1 MRRSP
6 LSTSL
11 SMAARAGAGI
21 LLALA
26 LLAAAA
32 PLLAPLDP
40 AEQLDAAESS
50 RRPPLS
56 SLLVVRT
63 RGGEPLLAERVTVD
77 GADLV
82 LERRSGALRVPLGS
96 VTNYRDEGIAERR
109 KNWLGSDALGRDVL
123 SRLLHGSRVSL
134 TIGLLAA
141 CLALGAGT
149 LVGACAATCGRVA
162 DQVLMRLVDGLLCFP
177 HLALVLLL
185 AALYR
190 PDTTLLVLLI
200 GGTGW
205 MGLARL
211 VRAELLRLKQ
221 ERFALA
227 AAAAGRSPAGVV
239 IRHLLPNATTPLLVD
254 ASLRVGASILVESAL
269 SFLGLGVQPP
279 QPSWGSMIADGQS
292 HLTSAWWIAAFPG
305 LMVVAA
311 VLGSSLLADGL
322 NDRLAGFE
330 VGGRARRRSPW
341 ALRTWL
347 GVRAGEPKRGGARG
361 EHAR

>member
-1 MRRSP
+1 MSRP
-6 LSTSL
+6 SL
-11 SMAARAGAGI
+11 PPAARAGAGI
-21 LLALA
+21 LCGLA

-32 PLLAPLDP
+32 PLLAPHDP

-63 RGGEPLLAERVTVD
+63 LDGEPRLAERVAVEGD
-77 GADLV
+77 ELV
-82 LERRSGALRVPLGS
+82 LTRRSGRQRLPLAS
-96 VTNYRDEGIAERR
+96 VTNYGEDGIAERR
-109 KNWLGSDALGRDVL
+109 RSWLGTDALGRDLL
-123 SRLLHGSRVSL
+123 SRLLHGARVSL

-141 CLALGAGT
+141 ALALTAGT
-149 LVGACAATCGRVA
+149 LVGALAAIGGRFV
-162 DQVLMRLVDGLLCFP
+162 DQALMRMVDGLLCFP

-211 VRAELLRLKQ
+211 VRAELLRLKE

-227 AAAAGRSPAGVV
+227 ATAAGRSPAGVLV
-239 IRHLLPNATTPLLVD
+239 RHLLPNATTPLLVD

-279 QPSWGSMIADGQS
+279 QPSWGSMIADGQN
-292 HLTSAWWIAAFPG
+292 HLTTAWWIAAFPG
-305 LMVVAA
+305 LMVAAA

-322 NDRLAGFE
+322 NDRLAGLGP
-330 VGGRARRRSPW
+330 GGRATRRRSPW

-347 GVRAGEPKRGGARG
+347 GEA
-361 EHAR
+361 

>member
-1 MRRSP
+1 MRGS
-6 LSTSL
+6 SL
-11 SMAARAGAGI
+11 PPAARAGAGI
-21 LLALA
+21 LGCLA

-63 RGGEPLLAERVTVD
+63 LDGEPRLAESAIVE
-77 GADLV
+77 GGDLV
-82 LERRSGALRVPLGS
+82 LERRSGSMRLPLGA
-96 VTNYRDEGIAERR
+96 VANYREGGIGERR
-109 KNWLGSDALGRDVL
+109 RSWLGTDALGRDVL
-123 SRLLHGSRVSL
+123 SRLLHGARVSL

-141 CLALGAGT
+141 ALALTAGT
-149 LVGACAATCGRVA
+149 LVGACAAVGGRFV
-162 DQVLMRLVDGLLCFP
+162 DQALMRMVDGLLCFP

-211 VRAELLRLKQ
+211 VRAELLRLRQ
-221 ERFALA
+221 EPFALA
-227 AAAAGRSPAGVV
+227 AAAAGRSPAGVLV
-239 IRHLLPNATTPLLVD
+239 RHLLPNATTPLLVD

-279 QPSWGSMIADGQS
+279 QPSWGSMIADGQN
-292 HLTSAWWIAAFPG
+292 HLATAWWIAAFPG
-305 LMVVAA
+305 LMVAAA

-322 NDRLAGFE
+322 SDRLAGP
-330 VGGRARRRSPW
+330 GPGDGRQARRRSPW

-347 GVRAGEPKRGGARG
+347 GVRASEA
-361 EHAR
+361 

>member
-1 MRRSP
+1 MSRSP
-6 LSTSL
+6 LPA
-11 SMAARAGAGI
+11 AARAGAGV
-21 LLALA
+21 LGFLA

-63 RGGEPLLAERVTVD
+63 LGAEPLLAERVRVD
-77 GADLV
+77 GNDLV
-82 LERRSGALRVPLGS
+82 LERRSGSLRVRLAA
-96 VTNYRDEGIAERR
+96 VTNYGEQHIAERR
-109 KNWLGSDALGRDVL
+109 RSWLGTDALGRDVL

-141 CLALGAGT
+141 GLALTAGI
-149 LVGACAATCGRVA
+149 LVGSCAAIGGRFV
-162 DQVLMRLVDGLLCFP
+162 DQTLMRTVDGLLCFP

-190 PDTTLLVLLI
+190 PDTALLVLLI

-227 AAAAGRSPAGVV
+227 AAAAGRSPAGVL

-254 ASLRVGASILVESAL
+254 ASLRVGACILVESAL

-292 HLTSAWWIAAFPG
+292 HLATAWWIAAFPG
-305 LMVVAA
+305 LMVAAA

-322 NDRLAGFE
+322 NDRLAGLGA
-330 VGGRARRRSPW
+330 GGHGTRRRSPW
-341 ALRTWL
+341 AIRTWL
-347 GVRAGEPKRGGARG
+347 GQA
-361 EHAR
+361 

>member
-1 MRRSP
+1 MSRPP
-6 LSTSL
+6 LP
-11 SMAARAGAGI
+11 AAVRIGAGI
-21 LLALA
+21 LGALV

-32 PLLAPLDP
+32 PLLAPIDP
-40 AEQLDAAESS
+40 AEQLDAAEAS

-63 RGGEPLLAERVTVD
+63 LDRGPFLAERVSVD
-77 GADLV
+77 GDDLV
-82 LERRSGALRVPLGS
+82 LERRSGSLRIPLGS
-96 VTNYRDEGIAERR
+96 AANVRDDRITERR
-109 KNWLGSDALGRDVL
+109 RNWLGTDALGRDIF
-123 SRLLHGSRVSL
+123 SRLLHGARVSL
-134 TIGLLAA
+134 AIGLLAA
-141 CLALGAGT
+141 ALALVAGT
-149 LVGACAATCGRVA
+149 LVGACAAIGGRLV
-162 DQVLMRLVDGLLCFP
+162 DQVLMRVVDGLLCFP

-221 ERFALA
+221 EHFALA
-227 AAAAGRSPAGVV
+227 AAAAGRSPTGVLV
-239 IRHLLPNATTPLLVD
+239 RHLLPNAATPLLVD

-279 QPSWGSMIADGQS
+279 HPSWGSMIADGQD
-292 HLTSAWWIAAFPG
+292 HLATSWWIAAFPG

-322 NDRLAGFE
+322 NDRLAG
-330 VGGRARRRSPW
+330 VRIGGSGAVRRRSPW
-341 ALRTWL
+341 AVRTWL
-347 GVRAGEPKRGGARG
+347 GEG
-361 EHAR
+361 

>member
-1 MRRSP
+1 MRRS
-6 LSTSL
+6 SL
-11 SMAARAGAGI
+11 PPAARAGAGI
-21 LLALA
+21 LGCLA

-32 PLLAPLDP
+32 PLLAPRDP

-63 RGGEPLLAERVTVD
+63 VDAEPRLAESVTVER
-77 GADLV
+77 GDLV
-82 LERRSGALRVPLGS
+82 LARRSGSLRVPLGS
-96 VTNYRDEGIAERR
+96 VTNYGDDGIEERR
-109 KNWLGSDALGRDVL
+109 RNWLGTDALGRDVL
-123 SRLLHGSRVSL
+123 SRLLHGARVSL

-141 CLALGAGT
+141 ALALTAGT
-149 LVGACAATCGRVA
+149 VVGACAAIGGRFV
-162 DQVLMRLVDGLLCFP
+162 DQALMRAVDGLLCFP

-190 PDTTLLVLLI
+190 PSTALLVLLI

-211 VRAELLRLKQ
+211 VRAEILRLR
-221 ERFALA
+221 EEPFALA
-227 AAAAGRSPAGVV
+227 AAAAGRSPAGVLV
-239 IRHLLPNATTPLLVD
+239 RHLLPNATTPLLVD

-292 HLTSAWWIAAFPG
+292 HLTTAWWIAAFPG
-305 LMVVAA
+305 LMVAAA

-322 NDRLAGFE
+322 SDRLAGLRA
-330 VGGRARRRSPW
+330 GRRAPW
-341 ALRTWL
+341 AFRTWL
-347 GVRAGEPKRGGARG
+347 GVDAAGSRR
-361 EHAR
+361 

>member
-1 MRRSP
+1 MSRP
-6 LSTSL
+6 SL
-11 SMAARAGAGI
+11 PPAARSGAGI
-21 LLALA
+21 LCGLA
-26 LLAAAA
+26 LLAATA
-32 PLLAPLDP
+32 PLLAPRDP

-56 SLLVVRT
+56 FLFVVRT
-63 RGGEPLLAERVTVD
+63 LDREPLLAERVTVQ
-77 GADLV
+77 GSDLV
-82 LERRSGALRVPLGS
+82 LERRSGSLRVPLGS
-96 VTNYRDEGIAERR
+96 VTNYREEGIAERR
-109 KNWLGSDALGRDVL
+109 TNWLGTDALGRDVL

-141 CLALGAGT
+141 GLALTAGT
-149 LVGACAATCGRVA
+149 LVGSCAAIGGRFV
-162 DQVLMRLVDGLLCFP
+162 DQTLMRTVDGLLCFP

-190 PDTTLLVLLI
+190 PDTALLVLLI

-227 AAAAGRSPAGVV
+227 AAAAGRSPAGVL

-254 ASLRVGASILVESAL
+254 ASLRVGACILVESAL

-292 HLTSAWWIAAFPG
+292 HLATAWWIAAFPG

-322 NDRLAGFE
+322 SDRLAGLGA
-330 VGGRARRRSPW
+330 VGHGTRRRSPW
-341 ALRTWL
+341 AIRTWL
-347 GVRAGEPKRGGARG
+347 GQA
-361 EHAR
+361 